1 MECPYCEGTGEM
13 QGSDLHGD
21 MTHCPVCDSYAKTG
35 LWEADC
41 GHAGCGNCIQSIE
54 TPQGEW
60 THCEN
65 CYGEGERCNECNDNY
80 LWFNLGNEEVINDY
94 NECDECNIEMCGTC
108 DSDHNPC
115 PTTGVYRAEGTPEKK
130 DRQLE
135 LAEKRTLLSEKR
147 TEYSSIRTG
156 LSVTTFV
163 LVLINLWVNK
173 KQAGQIEDIMDLV

>member
-1 MECPYCEGTGEM
+1 MPA
-13 QGSDLHGD
+13 S
-21 MTHCPVCDSYAKTG
+21 
-35 LWEADC
+35 
-41 GHAGCGNCIQSIE
+41 
-54 TPQGEW
+54 
-60 THCEN
+60 
-65 CYGEGERCNECNDNY
+65 
-80 LWFNLGNEEVINDY
+80 
-94 NECDECNIEMCGTC
+94 
-108 DSDHNPC
+108 
-115 PTTGVYRAEGTPEKK
+115 TPEKK